1 MHPDRISGPFSK
13 KSLGF
18 FIFAT
23 LASLYSSAALGLYA
37 VSFKTERQRQYVC
50 ADVGSNPTAA
60 FFSRNSSCHISSLS
74 QHRLRP
80 TAKVV
85 RDLAWGAATLE
96 HTRRKRLVIS
106 K

>member
-1 MHPDRISGPFSK
+1 MHPDRITGPFSK
-13 KSLGF
+13 KSLGLF
-18 FIFAT
+18 RIRYLSTVF
-23 LASLYSSAALGLYA
+23 SSAALGLYA
-37 VSFKTERQRQYVC
+37 VSFKTEKQRQHVC

-60 FFSRNSSCHISSLS
+60 FFSRNSSCRISSLS
-74 QHRLRP
+74 QHRLRR

-85 RDLAWGAATLE
+85 RDLACGAATLE